1 MKGRVAIVTGSA
13 RGIGQ
18 AIAEKFHREG
28 AKVVI
33 ADLDQAQCDTVAE
46 KLGGESVLAVQCDVT
61 KRASIEALAER
72 VMEEFGRV
80 DILVNNAGITRDAS
94 LKKLTDENW
103 DAVIDVNL
111 KSVFLCTQILTP
123 YMTEQAWGR
132 VINIS
137 SVVGVA
143 GNFGQTNYSAA
154 KAGII
159 GMTKTWSKEL
169 GKYNVTANAI
179 APGYMDTDMVKL
191 MPEKVLE
198 SMINAVP
205 LKRLGKPEEIAA
217 AAYYLASEE
226 AGYVNG
232 TTLNVNG
239 GLYV

>member
-1 MKGRVAIVTGSA
+1 MEARVAIVTGSA
-13 RGIGQ
+13 RGIGK

-28 AKVVI
+28 HKVVI
-33 ADLDQAQCDTVAE
+33 ADLDQAQCDLVAAE
-46 KLGGESVLAVQCDVT
+46 LGEGALGIQCNVT
-61 KRASIEALAER
+61 NRASVEALAER
-72 VMEEFGRV
+72 VMEAFGRV
-80 DILVNNAGITRDAS
+80 DILVNNAGITRDAT

-111 KSVFLCTQILTP
+111 KSVFLCTQIITP
-123 YMTEQAWGR
+123 YKTGQQWGR

-179 APGYMDTDMVKL
+179 APGYMDTEMVKL
-191 MPEKVLE
+191 MPEEVLA
-198 SMINAVP
+198 SMVASVP

-217 AAYYLASEE
+217 AAFYLASED

-239 GLYV
+239 GFYV

>member
-1 MKGRVAIVTGSA
+1 MEARVAIVTGSA
-13 RGIGQ
+13 RGIGK

-28 AKVVI
+28 HKVVI
-33 ADLDQAQCDTVAE
+33 ADLDQAQCDLVAAE
-46 KLGGESVLAVQCDVT
+46 LGEGALGIQCNVT
-61 KRASIEALAER
+61 NRASVEALAER
-72 VMEEFGRV
+72 VMEAFGRV
-80 DILVNNAGITRDAS
+80 DILVNNAGITRDAT

-123 YMTEQAWGR
+123 YMTGQQWGR

-179 APGYMDTDMVKL
+179 APGYMDTEMVKL
-191 MPEKVLE
+191 MPEEVLA
-198 SMINAVP
+198 SMVASVP

-217 AAYYLASEE
+217 AAFYLASED

-239 GLYV
+239 GFYV

>member
-1 MKGRVAIVTGSA
+1 MEARVAIVTGSA
-13 RGIGQ
+13 RGIGK

-28 AKVVI
+28 NKVVI
-33 ADLDQAQCDTVAE
+33 ADLDQAQCDLVAAE
-46 KLGGESVLAVQCDVT
+46 LGEGALGIQCNVT
-61 KRASIEALAER
+61 NRASVEALAER
-72 VMEEFGRV
+72 VMEAFGRV
-80 DILVNNAGITRDAS
+80 DILVNNAGITRDAT

-123 YMTEQAWGR
+123 YMTGQQWGR

-179 APGYMDTDMVKL
+179 APGYMDTEMVKL
-191 MPEKVLE
+191 MPEEVLA
-198 SMINAVP
+198 SMVASVP

-217 AAYYLASEE
+217 AAFYLASED

-239 GLYV
+239 GFYV

>member
-1 MKGRVAIVTGSA
+1 MEARVAIVTGSA
-13 RGIGQ
+13 RGIGK

-28 AKVVI
+28 HKVVI
-33 ADLDQAQCDTVAE
+33 ADLDQAQCDLVAAE
-46 KLGGESVLAVQCDVT
+46 LGEGALGIQCNVT
-61 KRASIEALAER
+61 NRASVEALAER
-72 VMEEFGRV
+72 VMEAFGGV
-80 DILVNNAGITRDAS
+80 DILVNNAGITRDAT

-123 YMTEQAWGR
+123 YMTGQQWGR

-179 APGYMDTDMVKL
+179 APGYMDTEMVKL
-191 MPEKVLE
+191 MPEEVLA
-198 SMINAVP
+198 SMVASVP

-217 AAYYLASEE
+217 AAFYLASED

-239 GLYV
+239 GFYV

>member
-1 MKGRVAIVTGSA
+1 MEARVAIITGSA
-13 RGIGQ
+13 RGIGK

-28 AKVVI
+28 HKVVI
-33 ADLDQAQCDTVAE
+33 ADLDQAQCDLVAAE
-46 KLGGESVLAVQCDVT
+46 LGEGALGIQCNVT
-61 KRASIEALAER
+61 NRASVEALAER
-72 VMEEFGRV
+72 VMEAFGRV
-80 DILVNNAGITRDAS
+80 DILVNNAGITRDAT

-123 YMTEQAWGR
+123 YMTGQQWGR

-179 APGYMDTDMVKL
+179 APGYMDTEMVKL
-191 MPEKVLE
+191 MPEEVLA
-198 SMINAVP
+198 SMVASVP

-217 AAYYLASEE
+217 AAFYLASED

-239 GLYV
+239 GFYV

>member
-1 MKGRVAIVTGSA
+1 MEARVAIITGSA
-13 RGIGQ
+13 RGIGK

-28 AKVVI
+28 HKVVI
-33 ADLDQAQCDTVAE
+33 ADLDQAQCDLVAAE
-46 KLGGESVLAVQCDVT
+46 LGEGALGIQCNVT
-61 KRASIEALAER
+61 NRASVEDLAER
-72 VMEEFGRV
+72 VMEAFGRV
-80 DILVNNAGITRDAS
+80 DILVNNAGITRDAT

-123 YMTEQAWGR
+123 YMTGQQWGR

-179 APGYMDTDMVKL
+179 APGYMDTEMVKL
-191 MPEKVLE
+191 MPEEVLA
-198 SMINAVP
+198 SMVASVP

-217 AAYYLASEE
+217 AAFYLASED

-239 GLYV
+239 GFYV